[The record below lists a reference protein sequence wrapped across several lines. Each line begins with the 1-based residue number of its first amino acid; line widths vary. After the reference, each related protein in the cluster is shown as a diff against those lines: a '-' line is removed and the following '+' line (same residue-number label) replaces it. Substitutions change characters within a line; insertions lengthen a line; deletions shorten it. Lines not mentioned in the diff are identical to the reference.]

1 MYADYSFYMNNYYG
15 SAISEIEFNRLS
27 ARASAFLDY
36 YTRGKAKNNADLPAL
51 KMACC
56 AIAEQYKQA
65 DDILTS
71 AEQSGS
77 GIKSESVGSYSVT
90 YQAAAEKISSAE
102 SVKNM
107 SAAIARQYLADTGL
121 LYRGRCRTC
130 TPPTL

>member
-1 MYADYSFYMNNYYG
+1 MYADYDFYKNNYFG
-15 SAISEIEFNRLS
+15 NAIPETEFKRFS

-36 YTRGKAKNNADLPAL
+36 YTRGKAKNNVDLLPL

-65 DDILTS
+65 EDMQAS
-71 AEQSGS
+71 AAQSGS

-90 YQAAAEKISSAE
+90 YQTAAEKASAAE

-107 SAAIARQYLADTGL
+107 SAAIAQQYLANTGL
-121 LYRGRCRTC
+121 LYRGRCCAC
-130 TPPTL
+130 TLPTL